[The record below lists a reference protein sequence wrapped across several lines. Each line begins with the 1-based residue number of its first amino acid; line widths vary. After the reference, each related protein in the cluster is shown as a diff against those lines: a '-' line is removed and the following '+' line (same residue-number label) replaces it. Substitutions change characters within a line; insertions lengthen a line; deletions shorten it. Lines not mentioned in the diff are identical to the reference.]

1 MSVFSSKKIDRYEYL
16 TVEEI
21 LTSDKSKI
29 IEQVKFTYSTL
40 ENIFEKKNY
49 WSSRNKTSWS
59 FKSCR
64 IRNKSGIRINWRLFP
79 KKIKNIEII
88 NKIDDIKIGKKKLIE
103 KT

>member
-40 ENIFEKKNY
+40 GNVFEKKNY
-49 WSSRNKTSWS
+49 
-59 FKSCR
+59 
-64 IRNKSGIRINWRLFP
+64 
-79 KKIKNIEII
+79 
-88 NKIDDIKIGKKKLIE
+88 
-103 KT
+103 

>member
-40 ENIFEKKNY
+40 ENIFEKK
-49 WSSRNKTSWS
+49 KLLK
-59 FKSCR
+59 FK
-64 IRNKSGIRINWRLFP
+64 
-79 KKIKNIEII
+79 E
-88 NKIDDIKIGKKKLIE
+88 
-103 KT
+103 